1 MVLHT
6 FYIQFDACLKSTIWA
21 ACSRIPFYFT
31 MSLCHMANQPIRGR
45 EAHTTNL
52 ADSTC
57 DDDLFSFI
65 FKKSHENQ

>member
-1 MVLHT
+1 MHT
-6 FYIQFDACLKSTIWA
+6 FYMYFVPKLPKINNLDSLFQN
-21 ACSRIPFYFT
+21 PFYFT

-65 FKKSHENQ
+65 FKKSHENR

>member
-1 MVLHT
+1 
-6 FYIQFDACLKSTIWA
+6 
-21 ACSRIPFYFT
+21 
-31 MSLCHMANQPIRGR
+31 MANQPIRGR

-65 FKKSHENQ
+65 FKKSHENR